1 MKRNTIMKIK
11 TTLLAVASVA
21 VLALSAC
28 GGSAESGVAKGPI
41 SEARTT
47 AFKSMMPNF
56 STMGKMVKGEEAYD
70 VEKFKTAAA
79 AFLEESKKPFEHF
92 QKDEQGDGDTLPVT
106 WEKPEEFKAA
116 EEKFHA
122 AVAELNTK
130 AQGGNLEEIKV
141 AYGEVGANC
150 KSCHDTFRRPK

>member
-1 MKRNTIMKIK
+1 MKNIQI
-11 TTLLAVASVA
+11 A
-21 VLALSAC
+21 ALSAAAALGLAAC
-28 GGSAESGVAKGPI
+28 GGGTSEVPKGPV

-56 STMGKMVKGEEAYD
+56 SSMGKMVKGDEPYD

-79 AFLEESKKPFEHF
+79 AFAEESKKPFEHF

-106 WEKPEEFKAA
+106 WENPAAFKTE

-122 AVAELNTK
+122 AVAELNAQAQTGKLEAVK
-130 AQGGNLEEIKV
+130 A
-141 AYGEVGANC
+141 AYGDVGASC

>member
-1 MKRNTIMKIK
+1 MNVKIAYAALAAA
-11 TTLLAVASVA
+11 TVFTLAS
-21 VLALSAC
+21 C
-28 GGSAESGVAKGPI
+28 GGAEPQVAKGPI

-56 STMGKMVKGEEAYD
+56 SSMGKMVKGDEPYE
-70 VEKFKTAAA
+70 VEKFKNAAA
-79 AFLEESKKPFEHF
+79 VFVEESKKPFEHF

-106 WEKPEEFKAA
+106 WEKPGEFKAA

-122 AVAELNTK
+122 AVANLNAK
-130 AQGGNLEEIKV
+130 AQGGNLEEIKA